1 MYQLYALCCPRQC
14 INHRDCRREI
24 ILPTTGTL
32 LCFALMYAVATGAN
46 LNNLNPI
53 DAMMVLGHD
62 AGLRGLRDARRRHDP
77 TRPLR
82 HRDLRSLSAS
92 RNHAMFEPSPDRFP
106 CSTAASAPRP
116 RPARTRTAS
125 SPCRSKRSA
134 SSDTTRACP
143 YLLSISLA
151 RAARRGFFLLMYIS
165 VHLANNAATKRAAG
179 NKVSPLSSSRGA
191 DPYAVT

>member
-14 INHRDCRREI
+14 INHRGCCREN

-46 LNNLNPI
+46 SNNLNPI
-53 DAMMVLGHD
+53 DATGVLGHD

-82 HRDLRSLSAS
+82 HRNFRLLAVSKITP
-92 RNHAMFEPSPDRFP
+92 MFESSPDRFP
-106 CSTAASAPRP
+106 CSTGASAPRP

-125 SPCRSKRSA
+125 SPCRSRRSA
-134 SSDTTRACP
+134 SSDTSRACP
-143 YLLSISLA
+143 YFLSISLA
-151 RAARRGFFLLMYIS
+151 RGTPPR
-165 VHLANNAATKRAAG
+165 V
-179 NKVSPLSSSRGA
+179 LSSNVYICSSREHG
-191 DPYAVT
+191 D

>member
-1 MYQLYALCCPRQC
+1 MHKPSRLLPR
-14 INHRDCRREI
+14 ND
-24 ILPTTGTL
+24 LPTTGTL

-53 DAMMVLGHD
+53 DATTLGHD

-106 CSTAASAPRP
+106 CSTGASAPRP

-165 VHLANNAATKRAAG
+165 VHHLANNTATSVLRG
-179 NKVSPLSSSRGA
+179 CEVSPLEA
-191 DPYAVT
+191 

>member
-1 MYQLYALCCPRQC
+1 MIFSLFSRACAEIRVLGAVDATSSSTPPTRSRG
-14 INHRDCRREI
+14 IRVDVVVDGHGLDEIRRGRA
-24 ILPTTGTL
+24 P
-32 LCFALMYAVATGAN
+32 
-46 LNNLNPI
+46 P
-53 DAMMVLGHD
+53 GHD

-82 HRDLRSLSAS
+82 HRNFRLLAVSKITP
-92 RNHAMFEPSPDRFP
+92 MFESSPDRFP
-106 CSTAASAPRP
+106 CSTGASAPRP

-179 NKVSPLSSSRGA
+179 GR
-191 DPYAVT
+191 

>member
-1 MYQLYALCCPRQC
+1 M
-14 INHRDCRREI
+14 
-24 ILPTTGTL
+24 PTTGTL
-32 LCFALMYAVATGAN
+32 LCFALMYAVATGAK

-53 DAMMVLGHD
+53 DATGVLGHD

-82 HRDLRSLSAS
+82 HRDLRLLAVSKAHYVLTFAA
-92 RNHAMFEPSPDRFP
+92 HRFP
-106 CSTAASAPRP
+106 CSTGASAPRP

>member
-1 MYQLYALCCPRQC
+1 MYQLYALCCPRRC
-14 INHRDCRREI
+14 INHHDCRREI
-24 ILPTTGTL
+24 SLPTTGTL

-46 LNNLNPI
+46 LYNLNPI
-53 DAMMVLGHD
+53 DATVLGDD

-82 HRDLRSLSAS
+82 HRDFRLLAVSTSHHVLNFAA
-92 RNHAMFEPSPDRFP
+92 HRFP
-106 CSTAASAPRP
+106 CSTGASAPRP

-151 RAARRGFFLLMYIS
+151 RAARRGFFLLVYIS
-165 VHLANNAATKRAAG
+165 VHLANTATKRAAG
-179 NKVSPLSSSRGA
+179 GEDSPIEA
-191 DPYAVT
+191 WAVGRRPLT

>member
-1 MYQLYALCCPRQC
+1 
-14 INHRDCRREI
+14 
-24 ILPTTGTL
+24 
-32 LCFALMYAVATGAN
+32 MYAVATGAN
-46 LNNLNPI
+46 SNNLNPI
-53 DAMMVLGHD
+53 DATGVLGHD

-82 HRDLRSLSAS
+82 HRDLRLLAVSKAHYVLTFAA
-92 RNHAMFEPSPDRFP
+92 HRFP
-106 CSTAASAPRP
+106 CSTGASAPRP

-165 VHLANNAATKRAAG
+165 VHLANNAAATSVLRGVALVAWAVG
-179 NKVSPLSSSRGA
+179 RRPLT
-191 DPYAVT
+191 YAVRLGRGRVVASTGRRP

>member
-1 MYQLYALCCPRQC
+1 MYQLYALCCPRRC
-14 INHRDCRREI
+14 IYDHRACCREI
-24 ILPTTGTL
+24 ILSTGTL
-32 LCFALMYAVATGAN
+32 LCFALMYAVATGVN
-46 LNNLNPI
+46 LYNLNPI
-53 DAMMVLGHD
+53 DATSVLGHD

-82 HRDLRSLSAS
+82 HRDLRLLAVSKAHYVLTFA
-92 RNHAMFEPSPDRFP
+92 AYRFP
-106 CSTAASAPRP
+106 CSTGASAPRP

-151 RAARRGFFLLMYIS
+151 RGTPPRVLLLMYIC
-165 VHLANNAATKRAAG
+165 VHLANAATKRAAG
-179 NKVSPLSSSRGA
+179 R
-191 DPYAVT
+191 

>member
-1 MYQLYALCCPRQC
+1 MLRADVCGRDQRQFDEIHA
-14 INHRDCRREI
+14 INATI
-24 ILPTTGTL
+24 I
-32 LCFALMYAVATGAN
+32 
-46 LNNLNPI
+46 
-53 DAMMVLGHD
+53 LGHD

-82 HRDLRSLSAS
+82 HRDLRFLSAS

-106 CSTAASAPRP
+106 CSTGASAPRP

-125 SPCRSKRSA
+125 SRCRSKRSA

-151 RAARRGFFLLMYIS
+151 RAARRGFFLLMYIC
-165 VHLANNAATKRAAG
+165 VHLSRTRRLSVLREG
-179 NKVSPLSSSRGA
+179 EVSPLQAEGRGA
-191 DPYAVT
+191 QTPDLRRAARPGPSRRVDGTASLGSPPRLR